1 MGKKDESKSDL
12 FIAQMIDYFVIKEE
26 TKKEELKI
34 IIKSKKYEM
43 VIKSIR
49 DFFINI
55 EKKLTTLPE
64 DIELSK
70 MDLKDLKR
78 ILNDLKSDN
87 IYDYQDNSPFYL
99 VYTSFYNKKEAIDF
113 LLKKA
118 DGDINKFEKLLKGK
132 LDPTNR
138 SITVK
143 DIDDTIDCIKHFN
156 AFKNLSNSQI
166 ITYIKQLYD
175 EKDKNQ
181 TTIKIFE
188 SFSKK
193 FESLN

>member
-1 MGKKDESKSDL
+1 
-12 FIAQMIDYFVIKEE
+12 MIDYFVIKEL

-43 VIKSIR
+43 VVKSMR
-49 DFFINI
+49 DFFIYIGNRLI
-55 EKKLTTLPE
+55 TLPE

-70 MDLKDLKR
+70 MDLKNLKC
-78 ILNDLKSDN
+78 ISK
-87 IYDYQDNSPFYL
+87 DNSPFYL
-99 VYTSFYNKKEAIDF
+99 VYISFYNKKEAIDS
-113 LLKKA
+113 LLKKV

-156 AFKNLSNSQI
+156 AFKNLSNS
-166 ITYIKQLYD
+166 
-175 EKDKNQ
+175 
-181 TTIKIFE
+181 
-188 SFSKK
+188 
-193 FESLN
+193 

>member
-1 MGKKDESKSDL
+1 
-12 FIAQMIDYFVIKEE
+12 MIDYFVIKEL

-43 VIKSIR
+43 VVKSIR

-55 EKKLTTLPE
+55 VNRLITLPE

-70 MDLKDLKR
+70 MDLKNLKC
-78 ILNDLKSDN
+78 ISKDN
-87 IYDYQDNSPFYL
+87 IPFYL
-99 VYTSFYNKKEAIDF
+99 VYIYFYNKKEAIDS
-113 LLKKA
+113 LLKKV
-118 DGDINKFEKLLKGK
+118 DDDINKFEKLLKGK

-156 AFKNLSNSQI
+156 AFKNLSNS
-166 ITYIKQLYD
+166 
-175 EKDKNQ
+175 
-181 TTIKIFE
+181 
-188 SFSKK
+188 
-193 FESLN
+193 